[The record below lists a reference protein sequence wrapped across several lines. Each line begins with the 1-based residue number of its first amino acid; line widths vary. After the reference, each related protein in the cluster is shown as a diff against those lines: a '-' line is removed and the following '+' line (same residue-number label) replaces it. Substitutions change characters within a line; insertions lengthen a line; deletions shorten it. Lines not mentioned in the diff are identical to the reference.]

1 MIKKKARV
9 SRAVSKVKKLSIP
22 TTPAQK
28 RAAATSLK
36 YNVNPNATY
45 GAAIKNAKVGNLGG
59 SVAKALRL
67 TSTATPK
74 QSRMLNER
82 GRTALRLERA
92 ATRQS
97 KKK

>member
-1 MIKKKARV
+1 MLAKKTMK
-9 SRAVSKVKKLSIP
+9 

-28 RAAATSLK
+28 RAAATSMK

-45 GAAIKNAKVGNLGG
+45 GSAMKNAKAGSKGG
-59 SVAKALRL
+59 SVAKSLRA

-92 ATRQS
+92 ATRQA